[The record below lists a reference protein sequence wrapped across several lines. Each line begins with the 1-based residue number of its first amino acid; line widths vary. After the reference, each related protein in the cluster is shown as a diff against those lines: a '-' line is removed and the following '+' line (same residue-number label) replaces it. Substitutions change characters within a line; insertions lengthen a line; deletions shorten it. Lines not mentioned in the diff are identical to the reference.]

1 MIDRKYFRIVKKKVL
16 KDEEEIETP
25 VEGKKN
31 QHYVRFCILTVQE
44 VLSIFI

>member
-25 VEGKKN
+25 DEGKKSH
-31 QHYVRFCILTVQE
+31 HYVRFCPF
-44 VLSIFI
+44 FI